1 MNDQAG
7 VGAKPPILDAKHHS
21 SPPVFRPENLLREAR
36 RQRRLPALPVPEICI
51 LDPDGDIVRALRA
64 DGRGQPFAG
73 WACYHTEML
82 TFELAGVPVG
92 IVGCAVGGPFAV
104 LVAEQMFASGCH
116 HLLSVTSAGRIA
128 LDLPDSACFVLIDRA
143 LRDEGTSYHYLP
155 ADDPFAHAD
164 QTLADFTATA
174 IATAGLRVLRGA
186 SWTTDAPFRETPE
199 AIAWAGAQG
208 VLAVEMEAAALYAFA
223 QARNNP
229 VLCFAHVTNRLAQI
243 EGDFEKGE
251 ADGADDALRLLAASV
266 FALHRP

>member
-7 VGAKPPILDAKHHS
+7 VGAKPPILDAKHHA

-92 IVGCAVGGPFAV
+92 IVGCAVGAPFAV
-104 LVAEQMFASGCH
+104 LVAEQMFASGCRL
-116 HLLSVTSAGRIA
+116 LLSVTSAGRIA

-155 ADDPFAHAD
+155 ADDAFAHAD
-164 QTLADFTATA
+164 PALADFAATPSLPQA
-174 IATAGLRVLRGA
+174 CPCCEGQSGQRTRRSEKPRRRSPGLRHKVSSPSRWRRPRCMRSHRRATPSSLLRPR
-186 SWTTDAPFRETPE
+186 DEP
-199 AIAWAGAQG
+199 
-208 VLAVEMEAAALYAFA
+208 
-223 QARNNP
+223 
-229 VLCFAHVTNRLAQI
+229 H
-243 EGDFEKGE
+243 
-251 ADGADDALRLLAASV
+251 GADRG
-266 FALHRP
+266 